1 MPRSLWGIRDMK
13 KDRIQLS
20 DHFTC
25 GRLLRFTLPP
35 IMMMIFTSIY
45 GVVDGFFVSNFVNKE
60 AFTAVNFVM
69 PVVMMLGGFGFMF
82 GTGGSALIAKTL
94 GEGEEEEANRLFS
107 MLIAFS
113 AVCGVAVAGIGWA
126 VIRPVV
132 GLLGAEGELLENSV
146 LYARVVIL
154 GIPALFLQYE
164 FQSLM
169 VTAEK
174 PKLGLWVTVAA
185 GVTNMVL
192 DALFVAVFQ
201 WGIVGA
207 AAATVVSQ
215 CIGGLLPVIYFFR
228 KNNSRL
234 HFMKPVFSGRALLRI
249 CTNGSSE
256 LMSNIAM
263 SLVSMLYNAQ
273 LLRYAQENGV
283 AAYGV
288 LMYVS
293 MIFVAVFIGFSVGTA
308 PVISFHFGAQNHGEL
323 KSILRKSLGIISL
336 FSVCMFALALGLAKP
351 LSLLF
356 VGYDAEL
363 MEMTLHAFFIFSFS
377 FFFSGFAIYGSS
389 FFTALNDGVTS
400 AIISFLRTLV
410 FQIVAVLIF
419 PLIWELDGI
428 WFSIVA
434 AEAMAVAVTAVFLLA
449 KRKKYQY

>member
-1 MPRSLWGIRDMK
+1 MK
-13 KDRIQLS
+13 ENNKIQLS
-20 DHFTC
+20 DHFTY
-25 GRLLRFTLPP
+25 GKMMRFTLPP
-35 IMMMIFTSIY
+35 VVMMIFTSIY
-45 GVVDGFFVSNFVNKE
+45 GVVDGFFVSNFVGKS

-69 PVVMMLGGFGFMF
+69 PVIMILGGLGFMF

-94 GEGEEEEANRLFS
+94 GEGDSERANGIFS
-107 MLIAFS
+107 MLILFS
-113 AVCGVAVAGIGWA
+113 ALCGAAIAGIGLA
-126 VIRPVV
+126 VLRPVV
-132 GLLGAEGELLENSV
+132 ALLGAEGELLENSI
-146 LYARVVIL
+146 LYARVVII

-164 FQSLM
+164 FQSLL

-185 GVTNMVL
+185 GVTNMAL
-192 DALFVAVFQ
+192 DALFVAVFR

-207 AAATVVSQ
+207 AVATVLSE
-215 CIGGLLPVIYFFR
+215 CIGGLLPVVYFFC
-228 KNNSRL
+228 KNTSRL
-234 HFMKPVFSGRALLRI
+234 RFTKPVFSGRDLLRI

-263 SLVSMLYNAQ
+263 SLVSMLYNTQ
-273 LLRYAQENGV
+273 LLRYAGEDGV

-308 PVISFHFGAQNHGEL
+308 PVIGFHFGAQNHGEL
-323 KSILRKSLGIISL
+323 KSLLRKSLTVISV

-356 VGYDAEL
+356 AGYDETL

-410 FQIVAVLIF
+410 FQIAAVLIF
-419 PLIWELDGI
+419 PLIWKLDGI
-428 WFSIVA
+428 WISIVA
-434 AEAMAVAVTAVFLLA
+434 AEAMAVMVSAAFLIA
-449 KRKKYQY
+449 KRKKYHY

>member
-1 MPRSLWGIRDMK
+1 MK
-13 KDRIQLS
+13 EKNKIQLS
-20 DHFTC
+20 DHFTY
-25 GRLLRFTLPP
+25 GRMMRFTLPP
-35 IMMMIFTSIY
+35 IVMMIFTSIY
-45 GVVDGFFVSNFVNKE
+45 GVVDGFFVSNFVGKS

-69 PVVMMLGGFGFMF
+69 PVIMILGGLGFMF

-94 GEGEEEEANRLFS
+94 GEGDSERANGIFS
-107 MLIAFS
+107 MLILFS
-113 AVCGVAVAGIGWA
+113 ALCGVAIAGIGLA
-126 VIRPVV
+126 VLRPVV
-132 GLLGAEGELLENSV
+132 ALLGAEGELLENSI
-146 LYARVVIL
+146 LYARVVII

-164 FQSLM
+164 FQSLL

-185 GVTNMVL
+185 GVTNMAL
-192 DALFVAVFQ
+192 DALFVAVFR

-207 AAATVVSQ
+207 AVATVLSE
-215 CIGGLLPVIYFFR
+215 CIGGLLPVVYFFC
-228 KNNSRL
+228 KNTSRL
-234 HFMKPVFSGRALLRI
+234 RFTKPVFSGRDLLRI

-263 SLVSMLYNAQ
+263 SLVSMLYNTQ
-273 LLRYAQENGV
+273 LLRYAGEDGV

-293 MIFVAVFIGFSVGTA
+293 MIFVAVFFGFSVGTA
-308 PVISFHFGAQNHGEL
+308 PVIGFHFGAQNHGEL
-323 KSILRKSLGIISL
+323 KSLLRKSLTVISV

-356 VGYDAEL
+356 VGYDEIL

-389 FFTALNDGVTS
+389 FFTALNDGITS

-410 FQIVAVLIF
+410 FQIAAVLIF
-419 PLIWELDGI
+419 PLIWKLDGI
-428 WFSIVA
+428 WISIVA
-434 AEAMAVAVTAVFLLA
+434 AEAMAVVVSAAFLVA
-449 KRKKYQY
+449 KRKKYHY

>member
-1 MPRSLWGIRDMK
+1 MK
-13 KDRIQLS
+13 EKNKIQLS
-20 DHFTC
+20 DHFTY
-25 GRLLRFTLPP
+25 GRMMRFTLPP
-35 IMMMIFTSIY
+35 IVMMIFTSIY
-45 GVVDGFFVSNFVNKE
+45 GVVDGFFVSNFVGKS

-69 PVVMMLGGFGFMF
+69 PVIMILGGLGFMF

-94 GEGEEEEANRLFS
+94 GEGDSERANGIFS
-107 MLIAFS
+107 MLILFS
-113 AVCGVAVAGIGWA
+113 ALCGVAIAGIGLA
-126 VIRPVV
+126 VLRPVV
-132 GLLGAEGELLENSV
+132 ALLGAEGELLENSI
-146 LYARVVIL
+146 LYARVVII

-164 FQSLM
+164 FQSLL

-185 GVTNMVL
+185 GVTNMAL
-192 DALFVAVFQ
+192 DALFVAVFR

-207 AAATVVSQ
+207 AVATVLSE
-215 CIGGLLPVIYFFR
+215 CIGGLLPVVYFFC
-228 KNNSRL
+228 KNTSRL
-234 HFMKPVFSGRALLRI
+234 RFTKPVFSGRDLLRI

-263 SLVSMLYNAQ
+263 SLVSMLYNTQ
-273 LLRYAQENGV
+273 LLRYAGEDGV

-293 MIFVAVFIGFSVGTA
+293 MIFVAMFIGFSVGTA
-308 PVISFHFGAQNHGEL
+308 PVIGFHFGAQNHGEL
-323 KSILRKSLGIISL
+323 KSLLRKSLTVISV

-356 VGYDAEL
+356 VGYDETL

-400 AIISFLRTLV
+400 AMISFLRTLV
-410 FQIVAVLIF
+410 FQIAAVLIF
-419 PLIWELDGI
+419 PLIWKLDGI
-428 WFSIVA
+428 WISIVA
-434 AEAMAVAVTAVFLLA
+434 AEAMAVVVSAAFLVA
-449 KRKKYQY
+449 KREKYHY

>member
-1 MPRSLWGIRDMK
+1 MK
-13 KDRIQLS
+13 EKNKIQLS
-20 DHFTC
+20 DHFTY
-25 GRLLRFTLPP
+25 GRMMRFTLPP
-35 IMMMIFTSIY
+35 IVMMIFTSIY
-45 GVVDGFFVSNFVNKE
+45 GVVDGFFVSNFVGKS

-69 PVVMMLGGFGFMF
+69 PVIMILGGLGFMF

-94 GEGEEEEANRLFS
+94 GEGDSERANGIFS
-107 MLIAFS
+107 MLILFS
-113 AVCGVAVAGIGWA
+113 ALCGVAIAGIGLA
-126 VIRPVV
+126 VLRPVV
-132 GLLGAEGELLENSV
+132 ALLGAEGELLENSI
-146 LYARVVIL
+146 LYARVVII

-164 FQSLM
+164 FQSLL

-185 GVTNMVL
+185 GVTNMAL
-192 DALFVAVFQ
+192 DALFVAVFR

-207 AAATVVSQ
+207 AVATVLSE
-215 CIGGLLPVIYFFR
+215 CIGGLLPVVYFFC
-228 KNNSRL
+228 KNTSRL
-234 HFMKPVFSGRALLRI
+234 RFTKPVFSGRDLLRI

-263 SLVSMLYNAQ
+263 SLVSMLYNTQ
-273 LLRYAQENGV
+273 LLRYAGEDGV

-293 MIFVAVFIGFSVGTA
+293 MIFVAVFFGFSVGTA
-308 PVISFHFGAQNHGEL
+308 PVIGFHFGAQNHGEL
-323 KSILRKSLGIISL
+323 KSLLRKSLTVISV

-356 VGYDAEL
+356 VGYDETL

-389 FFTALNDGVTS
+389 FFTALNDGITS

-410 FQIVAVLIF
+410 FQIAAVLIF
-419 PLIWELDGI
+419 PLIWKLDGI
-428 WFSIVA
+428 WISIVA
-434 AEAMAVAVTAVFLLA
+434 AEAMAVVVSAAFLIA
-449 KRKKYQY
+449 KKKKYQY

>member
-1 MPRSLWGIRDMK
+1 MK
-13 KDRIQLS
+13 EKNKIQLS
-20 DHFTC
+20 DHFTY
-25 GRLLRFTLPP
+25 GRMMRFTLPP
-35 IMMMIFTSIY
+35 IVMMIFTSIY
-45 GVVDGFFVSNFVNKE
+45 GVVDGFFVSNFVGKS

-69 PVVMMLGGFGFMF
+69 PVIMILGGLGFMF

-94 GEGEEEEANRLFS
+94 GEGDSERANGIFS
-107 MLIAFS
+107 MLILFS
-113 AVCGVAVAGIGWA
+113 ALCGVAIAGIGLA
-126 VIRPVV
+126 VLRPVV
-132 GLLGAEGELLENSV
+132 ALLGAEGELLENSI
-146 LYARVVIL
+146 LYARVVII

-164 FQSLM
+164 FQSLL

-185 GVTNMVL
+185 GVTNMAL
-192 DALFVAVFQ
+192 DALFVAVFR

-207 AAATVVSQ
+207 AVATVLSE
-215 CIGGLLPVIYFFR
+215 CIGGLLPVVYFFC
-228 KNNSRL
+228 KNTSRL
-234 HFMKPVFSGRALLRI
+234 RFTKPVFSGRDLLRI

-263 SLVSMLYNAQ
+263 SLVSMLYNTQ
-273 LLRYAQENGV
+273 LLRYAGEDGV

-308 PVISFHFGAQNHGEL
+308 PVIGFHFGAQNHGEL
-323 KSILRKSLGIISL
+323 KSLLRKSLTVISV

-356 VGYDAEL
+356 VGYDETL

-400 AIISFLRTLV
+400 AMISFLRTLV
-410 FQIVAVLIF
+410 FQIAAVLIF
-419 PLIWELDGI
+419 PLIWKLDGI
-428 WFSIVA
+428 WISIVA
-434 AEAMAVAVTAVFLLA
+434 AEAMAVVVSAAFLVA
-449 KRKKYQY
+449 KREKYHY

>member
-1 MPRSLWGIRDMK
+1 MK
-13 KDRIQLS
+13 EKNKIQLS
-20 DHFTC
+20 DHFTY
-25 GRLLRFTLPP
+25 GRMMRFTLPP
-35 IMMMIFTSIY
+35 IVMMIFTSIY
-45 GVVDGFFVSNFVNKE
+45 GVVDGFFVSNFVGKS

-69 PVVMMLGGFGFMF
+69 PVIMILGGLGFMF

-94 GEGEEEEANRLFS
+94 GEGDSERANGIFS
-107 MLIAFS
+107 MLILFS
-113 AVCGVAVAGIGWA
+113 ALCGVAIAGIGHA
-126 VIRPVV
+126 VLRPVV
-132 GLLGAEGELLENSV
+132 ALLGAEGELLENSI
-146 LYARVVIL
+146 LYARVVII

-164 FQSLM
+164 FQSLL

-185 GVTNMVL
+185 GVTNMAL
-192 DALFVAVFQ
+192 DALFVAVFR

-207 AAATVVSQ
+207 AVATVLSE
-215 CIGGLLPVIYFFR
+215 CIGGLLPVVYFFC
-228 KNNSRL
+228 KNTSRL
-234 HFMKPVFSGRALLRI
+234 RFTKPVFSGRDLLRI

-263 SLVSMLYNAQ
+263 SLVSMLYNTQ
-273 LLRYAQENGV
+273 LLRYAGEDGV

-293 MIFVAVFIGFSVGTA
+293 MIFVAVFFGFSVGTA
-308 PVISFHFGAQNHGEL
+308 PVIGFHFGAQNHGEL
-323 KSILRKSLGIISL
+323 KSLLRKSLTVISV

-356 VGYDAEL
+356 VGYDETL

-389 FFTALNDGVTS
+389 FFTALNDGITS

-410 FQIVAVLIF
+410 FQIAAVLIF
-419 PLIWELDGI
+419 PLIWKLDGI
-428 WFSIVA
+428 WISIVA
-434 AEAMAVAVTAVFLLA
+434 AEAMAVVVSAAFLVA
-449 KRKKYQY
+449 KRKKYHY

>member
-1 MPRSLWGIRDMK
+1 MK
-13 KDRIQLS
+13 ENNKIQLS
-20 DHFTC
+20 DHFTY
-25 GRLLRFTLPP
+25 GKMMRFTLPP
-35 IMMMIFTSIY
+35 VVMMIFTSIY
-45 GVVDGFFVSNFVNKE
+45 GVVDGFFVSNFVGKS

-69 PVVMMLGGFGFMF
+69 PVIMILGGLGFMF

-94 GEGEEEEANRLFS
+94 GEGDSERANGIFS
-107 MLIAFS
+107 MLILFS
-113 AVCGVAVAGIGWA
+113 ALCGAAIAGIGLA
-126 VIRPVV
+126 VLRPVV
-132 GLLGAEGELLENSV
+132 ALLGAEGELLENSI
-146 LYARVVIL
+146 LYARVVII

-164 FQSLM
+164 FQSLL

-185 GVTNMVL
+185 GVTNMAL
-192 DALFVAVFQ
+192 DALFVAAFR

-207 AAATVVSQ
+207 AVATVLSE
-215 CIGGLLPVIYFFR
+215 CIGGLLPVVYFFC
-228 KNNSRL
+228 KNTSRL
-234 HFMKPVFSGRALLRI
+234 RFTKPVFSGRDLLRI

-263 SLVSMLYNAQ
+263 SLVSMLYNTQ
-273 LLRYAQENGV
+273 LLRYAGEDGV

-293 MIFVAVFIGFSVGTA
+293 MIFVAVFFGFSVGTA
-308 PVISFHFGAQNHGEL
+308 PVIGFHFGVQNHGEL
-323 KSILRKSLGIISL
+323 KSLLRKSLTVISV

-356 VGYDAEL
+356 VGYDEIL

-389 FFTALNDGVTS
+389 FFTALNDGITS

-410 FQIVAVLIF
+410 FQIAAVLIF
-419 PLIWELDGI
+419 PLIWKLDGI
-428 WFSIVA
+428 WISIVA
-434 AEAMAVAVTAVFLLA
+434 AEAMAVVVSAAFLVA
-449 KRKKYQY
+449 KRKKYHY

>member
-1 MPRSLWGIRDMK
+1 MK
-13 KDRIQLS
+13 EKNKIQLS
-20 DHFTC
+20 DHFTY
-25 GRLLRFTLPP
+25 GRMMRFTLPP
-35 IMMMIFTSIY
+35 IVMMIFTSIY
-45 GVVDGFFVSNFVNKE
+45 GVVDGFFVSNFVGKS

-69 PVVMMLGGFGFMF
+69 PVIMILGGLGFMF

-94 GEGEEEEANRLFS
+94 GEGDSERANGIFS
-107 MLIAFS
+107 MLILFS
-113 AVCGVAVAGIGWA
+113 ALCGVAIAGIGLA
-126 VIRPVV
+126 VLRPVV
-132 GLLGAEGELLENSV
+132 ALLGAEGELLENSI
-146 LYARVVIL
+146 LYARVVII

-164 FQSLM
+164 FQSLL

-185 GVTNMVL
+185 GVTNMAL
-192 DALFVAVFQ
+192 DALFVAVFR

-207 AAATVVSQ
+207 AVATVLSE
-215 CIGGLLPVIYFFR
+215 CIGGLLPVVYFFC
-228 KNNSRL
+228 KNTSRL
-234 HFMKPVFSGRALLRI
+234 RFTKPVFSGRDLLRI

-263 SLVSMLYNAQ
+263 SLVSMLYNTQ
-273 LLRYAQENGV
+273 LLRYAGEDGV

-293 MIFVAVFIGFSVGTA
+293 MIFVAMFFGFSVGTA
-308 PVISFHFGAQNHGEL
+308 PVIGFHFGAQNHGEL
-323 KSILRKSLGIISL
+323 KSLLRKSLTVISV

-356 VGYDAEL
+356 VGYDETL

-400 AIISFLRTLV
+400 AMISFLRTLV
-410 FQIVAVLIF
+410 FQIAAVLIF
-419 PLIWELDGI
+419 PLIWKLDGI
-428 WFSIVA
+428 WISIVA
-434 AEAMAVAVTAVFLLA
+434 AEAMAVVVSAAFLVA
-449 KRKKYQY
+449 KREKYHY

>member
-1 MPRSLWGIRDMK
+1 MK
-13 KDRIQLS
+13 EKNKIQLS
-20 DHFTC
+20 DHFTY
-25 GRLLRFTLPP
+25 GRMMRFTLPP
-35 IMMMIFTSIY
+35 IVMMIFTSIY
-45 GVVDGFFVSNFVNKE
+45 GVVDGFFVSNFVGKS

-69 PVVMMLGGFGFMF
+69 PVIMILGGLGFMF

-94 GEGEEEEANRLFS
+94 GEGDSERANGIFS
-107 MLIAFS
+107 MLILFS
-113 AVCGVAVAGIGWA
+113 ALCGVAIAGIGLA
-126 VIRPVV
+126 VLRPVV
-132 GLLGAEGELLENSV
+132 ALLGAEGELLENSI
-146 LYARVVIL
+146 LYARVVII

-164 FQSLM
+164 FQSLL

-185 GVTNMVL
+185 GVTNMAL
-192 DALFVAVFQ
+192 DALFVAAFR

-207 AAATVVSQ
+207 AVATVLSE
-215 CIGGLLPVIYFFR
+215 CIGGLLPVVYFFC
-228 KNNSRL
+228 KNTSRL
-234 HFMKPVFSGRALLRI
+234 RFTKPVFSGRDLLRI

-263 SLVSMLYNAQ
+263 SLVSMLYNTQ
-273 LLRYAQENGV
+273 LLRYAGEDGV

-293 MIFVAVFIGFSVGTA
+293 MIFVAVFFGFSVGTA
-308 PVISFHFGAQNHGEL
+308 PVIGFHFGAQNHGEL
-323 KSILRKSLGIISL
+323 KSLLRKSLTVISV

-356 VGYDAEL
+356 VGYDETL

-410 FQIVAVLIF
+410 FQIAAVLIF
-419 PLIWELDGI
+419 PLIWKLDGI
-428 WFSIVA
+428 WISIVA
-434 AEAMAVAVTAVFLLA
+434 AEAMAVVVSAAFLVA
-449 KRKKYQY
+449 KRKKYHY

>member
-1 MPRSLWGIRDMK
+1 MK
-13 KDRIQLS
+13 EKNKIQLS
-20 DHFTC
+20 DHFTY
-25 GRLLRFTLPP
+25 GRMMRFTLPP
-35 IMMMIFTSIY
+35 IVMMIFTSIY
-45 GVVDGFFVSNFVNKE
+45 GVVDGFFVSNFVGKS

-69 PVVMMLGGFGFMF
+69 PVIMILGGLGFMF

-94 GEGEEEEANRLFS
+94 GEGDSERANGIFS
-107 MLIAFS
+107 MLILFS
-113 AVCGVAVAGIGWA
+113 ALCGVAIAGIGLA
-126 VIRPVV
+126 VLRPVV
-132 GLLGAEGELLENSV
+132 ALLGAEGELLENSI
-146 LYARVVIL
+146 LYARVVII

-164 FQSLM
+164 FQSLL

-185 GVTNMVL
+185 GVTNMAL
-192 DALFVAVFQ
+192 DALFVAVFR

-207 AAATVVSQ
+207 AVATVLSE
-215 CIGGLLPVIYFFR
+215 CIGGLLPVVYFFC
-228 KNNSRL
+228 KNTSRL
-234 HFMKPVFSGRALLRI
+234 RFTKPVFSGRDLLRI

-263 SLVSMLYNAQ
+263 SLVSMLYNTQ
-273 LLRYAQENGV
+273 LLRYAGEDGV

-293 MIFVAVFIGFSVGTA
+293 MIFVAVFFGFSVGTA
-308 PVISFHFGAQNHGEL
+308 PIIGFHFGAQNHGEL
-323 KSILRKSLGIISL
+323 KSLLRKSLTVISV

-356 VGYDAEL
+356 VGYDETL

-389 FFTALNDGVTS
+389 FFTALNDGITS

-410 FQIVAVLIF
+410 FQIAAVLIF
-419 PLIWELDGI
+419 PLIWKLDGI
-428 WFSIVA
+428 WISIVA
-434 AEAMAVAVTAVFLLA
+434 AEAMAVVVSAAFLVA
-449 KRKKYQY
+449 KRKKYHY

>member
-1 MPRSLWGIRDMK
+1 MK
-13 KDRIQLS
+13 EKNKIQLS
-20 DHFTC
+20 DHFTY
-25 GRLLRFTLPP
+25 GRMMRFTFPP
-35 IMMMIFTSIY
+35 IVMMIFTSIY
-45 GVVDGFFVSNFVNKE
+45 GVVDGFFVSNFVGKS

-69 PVVMMLGGFGFMF
+69 PVIMILGGLGFMF

-94 GEGEEEEANRLFS
+94 GEGDSERANGIFS
-107 MLIAFS
+107 MLILFS
-113 AVCGVAVAGIGWA
+113 ALCGAAIAGIGLA
-126 VIRPVV
+126 VLRPVV
-132 GLLGAEGELLENSV
+132 ALLGAEGELLENSI
-146 LYARVVIL
+146 LYARVVII

-164 FQSLM
+164 FQSLL

-185 GVTNMVL
+185 GVTNMAL
-192 DALFVAVFQ
+192 DALFVAVFR

-207 AAATVVSQ
+207 AVATVLSE
-215 CIGGLLPVIYFFR
+215 CIGGLLPVVYFFC
-228 KNNSRL
+228 KNTSRL
-234 HFMKPVFSGRALLRI
+234 RFTKPVFSGRDLLRI

-263 SLVSMLYNAQ
+263 SLVSMLYNTQ
-273 LLRYAQENGV
+273 LLRYAGEDGV

-293 MIFVAVFIGFSVGTA
+293 MIFVAVFFGFSVGTA
-308 PVISFHFGAQNHGEL
+308 PVIGFHFGAQNHGEL
-323 KSILRKSLGIISL
+323 KSLLRKSLTVISV

-356 VGYDAEL
+356 VGYDETL

-389 FFTALNDGVTS
+389 FFTALNDGITS

-410 FQIVAVLIF
+410 FQIAAVLIF
-419 PLIWELDGI
+419 PLIWKLDGI
-428 WFSIVA
+428 WISIVA
-434 AEAMAVAVTAVFLLA
+434 AEAMAVVVSAAFLVA
-449 KRKKYQY
+449 KRKKYHY

>member
-1 MPRSLWGIRDMK
+1 MK
-13 KDRIQLS
+13 EKNKIQLS
-20 DHFTC
+20 DHFTY
-25 GRLLRFTLPP
+25 GRMMRFTLPP
-35 IMMMIFTSIY
+35 IVMMIFNSIY
-45 GVVDGFFVSNFVNKE
+45 GVVDGFFVSNFVGKS

-69 PVVMMLGGFGFMF
+69 PVIMILGGLGFMF

-94 GEGEEEEANRLFS
+94 GEGDSERANGIFS
-107 MLIAFS
+107 MLILFS
-113 AVCGVAVAGIGWA
+113 ALCGVAIAGIGLA
-126 VIRPVV
+126 VLRPVV
-132 GLLGAEGELLENSV
+132 ALLGAEGELLENSI
-146 LYARVVIL
+146 LYARVVII

-164 FQSLM
+164 FQSLL

-185 GVTNMVL
+185 GVTNMAL
-192 DALFVAVFQ
+192 DALFVAVFR

-207 AAATVVSQ
+207 AVATVLSE
-215 CIGGLLPVIYFFR
+215 CIGGFLPVVYFFC
-228 KNNSRL
+228 KNTSRL
-234 HFMKPVFSGRALLRI
+234 RFTKPVFSGRDLLRI

-263 SLVSMLYNAQ
+263 SLVSMLYNTQ
-273 LLRYAQENGV
+273 LLRYAGEDGV

-293 MIFVAVFIGFSVGTA
+293 MIFVAVFFGFSVGTA
-308 PVISFHFGAQNHGEL
+308 PVIGFHFGAQNHGEL
-323 KSILRKSLGIISL
+323 KSLLRKSLTVISV

-356 VGYDAEL
+356 VGYDETL

-389 FFTALNDGVTS
+389 FFTALNDGITS

-410 FQIVAVLIF
+410 FQIAAVLIF
-419 PLIWELDGI
+419 PLIWKLDGI
-428 WFSIVA
+428 WISIVA
-434 AEAMAVAVTAVFLLA
+434 AEAMAVVVSAAFLVA
-449 KRKKYQY
+449 KREKYHY

>member
-1 MPRSLWGIRDMK
+1 MK
-13 KDRIQLS
+13 EKNKIQLS
-20 DHFTC
+20 DHFTY
-25 GRLLRFTLPP
+25 GRMMRFTLPP
-35 IMMMIFTSIY
+35 IVMMIFTSIY
-45 GVVDGFFVSNFVNKE
+45 GVVDGFFVSNFVGKS

-69 PVVMMLGGFGFMF
+69 PVIMILGGLGFMF

-94 GEGEEEEANRLFS
+94 GEGDSERANGIFS
-107 MLIAFS
+107 MLILFS
-113 AVCGVAVAGIGWA
+113 ALCGVAIAGIGLA
-126 VIRPVV
+126 VLRPVV
-132 GLLGAEGELLENSV
+132 ALLGAEGELLENSI
-146 LYARVVIL
+146 LYARVVII

-164 FQSLM
+164 FQSLL

-185 GVTNMVL
+185 GVTNMAL
-192 DALFVAVFQ
+192 DALFVAVFR

-207 AAATVVSQ
+207 AVATVLSE
-215 CIGGLLPVIYFFR
+215 CIGGLLPVVYFFC
-228 KNNSRL
+228 KNTSRL
-234 HFMKPVFSGRALLRI
+234 RFTKPVFSGRDLLRI

-263 SLVSMLYNAQ
+263 SLVSMLYNTQ
-273 LLRYAQENGV
+273 LLRYAGEDGV

-288 LMYVS
+288 LMYVG

-308 PVISFHFGAQNHGEL
+308 PVIGFHFGAQNHGEL
-323 KSILRKSLGIISL
+323 KSLLRKSLTVISV

-356 VGYDAEL
+356 VGYDETL

-389 FFTALNDGVTS
+389 FFTALNDGITS

-410 FQIVAVLIF
+410 FQIAAVLIF
-419 PLIWELDGI
+419 PLIWKLDGI
-428 WFSIVA
+428 WISIVA
-434 AEAMAVAVTAVFLLA
+434 AEAMAVVVSAAFLIA
-449 KRKKYQY
+449 KRKKYHY

>member
-1 MPRSLWGIRDMK
+1 MK
-13 KDRIQLS
+13 EKDKIQLS
-20 DHFTC
+20 DHFTY
-25 GRLLRFTLPP
+25 GRMMRFTLPP
-35 IMMMIFTSIY
+35 IVMMIFTSIY
-45 GVVDGFFVSNFVNKE
+45 GVVDGFFVSNFVGKS

-69 PVVMMLGGFGFMF
+69 PVIMILGGLGFMF

-94 GEGEEEEANRLFS
+94 GEGDSERANGIFS
-107 MLIAFS
+107 MLILFS
-113 AVCGVAVAGIGWA
+113 ALCGAAIAGIGLA
-126 VIRPVV
+126 VLRPVV
-132 GLLGAEGELLENSV
+132 ALLGAEGELLENSI
-146 LYARVVIL
+146 LYARVVII

-164 FQSLM
+164 FQSLL

-185 GVTNMVL
+185 GVTNMAL
-192 DALFVAVFQ
+192 DALFVAVFR

-207 AAATVVSQ
+207 AVATVLSE
-215 CIGGLLPVIYFFR
+215 CIGGLLPVVYFFC
-228 KNNSRL
+228 KNTSRL
-234 HFMKPVFSGRALLRI
+234 RFTKPVFSGRDLLRI

-263 SLVSMLYNAQ
+263 SLVSMLYNTQ
-273 LLRYAQENGV
+273 LLRYAGEDGV

-293 MIFVAVFIGFSVGTA
+293 MIFVAVFFGFSVGTA
-308 PVISFHFGAQNHGEL
+308 PVIGFHFGAQNHGEL
-323 KSILRKSLGIISL
+323 KSLLRKSLTVISV

-356 VGYDAEL
+356 VGYDETL

-389 FFTALNDGVTS
+389 FFTALNDGITS

-410 FQIVAVLIF
+410 FQIAAVLIF
-419 PLIWELDGI
+419 PLIWKLDGI
-428 WFSIVA
+428 WISIVA
-434 AEAMAVAVTAVFLLA
+434 AEAMAVVVSAAFLIA
-449 KRKKYQY
+449 KRKKYHY

>member
-1 MPRSLWGIRDMK
+1 MK
-13 KDRIQLS
+13 EKNKIQLS
-20 DHFTC
+20 DHFTY
-25 GRLLRFTLPP
+25 GRMMRFTLPP
-35 IMMMIFTSIY
+35 VVMMIFTSIY
-45 GVVDGFFVSNFVNKE
+45 GVVDGFFVSNFVGKS

-69 PVVMMLGGFGFMF
+69 PVIMILGGLGFMF

-94 GEGEEEEANRLFS
+94 GEGDSERANGIFS
-107 MLIAFS
+107 MLILFS
-113 AVCGVAVAGIGWA
+113 ALCGAAIAGIGLA
-126 VIRPVV
+126 VLRPVV
-132 GLLGAEGELLENSV
+132 ALLGAEGELLENSI
-146 LYARVVIL
+146 LYARVVII

-164 FQSLM
+164 FQSLL

-185 GVTNMVL
+185 GVTNMAL
-192 DALFVAVFQ
+192 DALFVAVFR

-207 AAATVVSQ
+207 AVATVLSE
-215 CIGGLLPVIYFFR
+215 CIGGLLPVVYFFC
-228 KNNSRL
+228 KNTSRL
-234 HFMKPVFSGRALLRI
+234 RFTKPVFSGRDLLRI

-263 SLVSMLYNAQ
+263 SLVSMLYNTQ
-273 LLRYAQENGV
+273 LLRYAGEDGV

-288 LMYVS
+288 LMYVG

-308 PVISFHFGAQNHGEL
+308 PVIGFHFGAQNHGEL
-323 KSILRKSLGIISL
+323 KSLLRKSLTVISV

-356 VGYDAEL
+356 VGYDETL

-389 FFTALNDGVTS
+389 FFTALNDGITS

-410 FQIVAVLIF
+410 FQIAAVLIF
-419 PLIWELDGI
+419 PLIWKLDGI
-428 WFSIVA
+428 WISIVA
-434 AEAMAVAVTAVFLLA
+434 AEAMAVVVSAAFLVA
-449 KRKKYQY
+449 KRKKYHY

>member
-1 MPRSLWGIRDMK
+1 MK
-13 KDRIQLS
+13 EKNKIQLS
-20 DHFTC
+20 DHFTY
-25 GRLLRFTLPP
+25 GRMMRFTLPP
-35 IMMMIFTSIY
+35 IVMMIFTSIY
-45 GVVDGFFVSNFVNKE
+45 GVVDGFFVSNFVGKS

-69 PVVMMLGGFGFMF
+69 PVIMILGGLGFMF

-94 GEGEEEEANRLFS
+94 GEGDSERANGIFS
-107 MLIAFS
+107 MLILFS
-113 AVCGVAVAGIGWA
+113 ALCGVAIAGIGLA
-126 VIRPVV
+126 VLRPVV
-132 GLLGAEGELLENSV
+132 ALLGAEGELLENSI
-146 LYARVVIL
+146 LYARVVII

-164 FQSLM
+164 FQSLL

-185 GVTNMVL
+185 GVTNMAL
-192 DALFVAVFQ
+192 DALFVAVFR

-207 AAATVVSQ
+207 AVATVLSE
-215 CIGGLLPVIYFFR
+215 CIGGLLPVVYFFC
-228 KNNSRL
+228 KNTSRL
-234 HFMKPVFSGRALLRI
+234 RFTKPVFSGRDLLRI

-263 SLVSMLYNAQ
+263 SLVSMLYNTQ
-273 LLRYAQENGV
+273 LLRYAGEDGV

-293 MIFVAVFIGFSVGTA
+293 MIFVAVFFGFSVGTA
-308 PVISFHFGAQNHGEL
+308 PVIGFHFGAQNHGEL
-323 KSILRKSLGIISL
+323 KSLLRKSLTVISV

-356 VGYDAEL
+356 VGYDEIL

-389 FFTALNDGVTS
+389 FFTALNDGITS

-410 FQIVAVLIF
+410 FQIAAVLIF
-419 PLIWELDGI
+419 PLIWKLDGI
-428 WFSIVA
+428 WISIVA
-434 AEAMAVAVTAVFLLA
+434 AEAMAVVVSAAFLVA

>member
-1 MPRSLWGIRDMK
+1 MK
-13 KDRIQLS
+13 ENNKIQLS
-20 DHFTC
+20 DHFTY
-25 GRLLRFTLPP
+25 GKMMRFTLPP
-35 IMMMIFTSIY
+35 IVMMIFTSIY
-45 GVVDGFFVSNFVNKE
+45 GVVDGFFVSNFVGKS

-69 PVVMMLGGFGFMF
+69 PVIMILGGLGFMF

-94 GEGEEEEANRLFS
+94 GEGNSERANGIFS
-107 MLIAFS
+107 MLILFS
-113 AVCGVAVAGIGWA
+113 ALCGAAIAGIGLA
-126 VIRPVV
+126 VLRPVV
-132 GLLGAEGELLENSV
+132 ALLGAEGELLENSI
-146 LYARVVIL
+146 LYARVVII

-164 FQSLM
+164 FQSLL

-185 GVTNMVL
+185 GVTNMAL
-192 DALFVAVFQ
+192 DALFVAVFR

-207 AAATVVSQ
+207 AVATVLSE
-215 CIGGLLPVIYFFR
+215 CIGGLLPVVYFFC
-228 KNNSRL
+228 KNTSRL
-234 HFMKPVFSGRALLRI
+234 RFTKPVFSGRDLLRI

-263 SLVSMLYNAQ
+263 SLVSMLYNTQ
-273 LLRYAQENGV
+273 LLRYAGEDGV

-293 MIFVAVFIGFSVGTA
+293 MIFVAVFFGFSVGTA
-308 PVISFHFGAQNHGEL
+308 PVIGFHFGAQNHGEL
-323 KSILRKSLGIISL
+323 KSLLRKSLTVISV

-356 VGYDAEL
+356 VGYDEIL

-389 FFTALNDGVTS
+389 FFTALNDGITS

-410 FQIVAVLIF
+410 FQIAAVLIF
-419 PLIWELDGI
+419 PLIWKLDGI
-428 WFSIVA
+428 WISIVA
-434 AEAMAVAVTAVFLLA
+434 AEAMAVVVSAAFLVA
-449 KRKKYQY
+449 KRKKYHY

>member
-1 MPRSLWGIRDMK
+1 MK
-13 KDRIQLS
+13 EKNKIQLS
-20 DHFTC
+20 DHFTY
-25 GRLLRFTLPP
+25 GRMMRFTLPP
-35 IMMMIFTSIY
+35 IVMMIFTSIY
-45 GVVDGFFVSNFVNKE
+45 GVVDGFFVSNFVGKS

-69 PVVMMLGGFGFMF
+69 PVIMILGGLGFMF

-94 GEGEEEEANRLFS
+94 GEGDSERANGIFS
-107 MLIAFS
+107 MLILFS
-113 AVCGVAVAGIGWA
+113 ALCGVAIAGIGLA
-126 VIRPVV
+126 VLRPVV
-132 GLLGAEGELLENSV
+132 ALLGAEGELLENSI
-146 LYARVVIL
+146 LYARVVII

-164 FQSLM
+164 FQSLL

-185 GVTNMVL
+185 GVTNMAL
-192 DALFVAVFQ
+192 DALFVAVFR

-207 AAATVVSQ
+207 AVATVLSE
-215 CIGGLLPVIYFFR
+215 CIGGLFPVVYFFC
-228 KNNSRL
+228 KNTSRL
-234 HFMKPVFSGRALLRI
+234 RFTKPVFSGRDLLRI

-263 SLVSMLYNAQ
+263 SLVSMLYNTQ
-273 LLRYAQENGV
+273 LLRYAGEDGV

-293 MIFVAVFIGFSVGTA
+293 MIFVAVFVGFSVGTA
-308 PVISFHFGAQNHGEL
+308 PVIGFHFGAQNHGEL
-323 KSILRKSLGIISL
+323 KSLLRKSLTVISV

-356 VGYDAEL
+356 VGYDETL

-389 FFTALNDGVTS
+389 FFTALNDGITS

-410 FQIVAVLIF
+410 FQIAAVLIF
-419 PLIWELDGI
+419 PLIWKLDGI
-428 WFSIVA
+428 WISIVA
-434 AEAMAVAVTAVFLLA
+434 AEAMAVVVSAAFLIA
-449 KRKKYQY
+449 KRKKYHY

>member
-1 MPRSLWGIRDMK
+1 MK
-13 KDRIQLS
+13 EKNKIQLS
-20 DHFTC
+20 DHFTY
-25 GRLLRFTLPP
+25 GRMMRFTLPP
-35 IMMMIFTSIY
+35 IVMMIFTSIY
-45 GVVDGFFVSNFVNKE
+45 GVVDGFFVSNFVGKS

-69 PVVMMLGGFGFMF
+69 PVIMILGGLGFMF

-94 GEGEEEEANRLFS
+94 GEGDSERANGIFS
-107 MLIAFS
+107 MLILFS
-113 AVCGVAVAGIGWA
+113 ALCGVAIAGIGLA
-126 VIRPVV
+126 VLRPVV
-132 GLLGAEGELLENSV
+132 ALLGAEGELLENSI
-146 LYARVVIL
+146 LYARVVII

-164 FQSLM
+164 FQSLL

-185 GVTNMVL
+185 GVTNMAL
-192 DALFVAVFQ
+192 DALFVAVFR

-207 AAATVVSQ
+207 AVATVLSE
-215 CIGGLLPVIYFFR
+215 CIGGFLPVVYFFC
-228 KNNSRL
+228 KNTSRL
-234 HFMKPVFSGRALLRI
+234 RFTKPVFSGRDLLRI

-263 SLVSMLYNAQ
+263 SLVSMLYNTQ
-273 LLRYAQENGV
+273 LLRYAGEDGV

-293 MIFVAVFIGFSVGTA
+293 MIFVAVFFGFSVGTA
-308 PVISFHFGAQNHGEL
+308 PVIGFHFGAQNHGEL
-323 KSILRKSLGIISL
+323 KSLLRKSLTVISV

-356 VGYDAEL
+356 VGYDETL

-389 FFTALNDGVTS
+389 FFTALNDGITS

-410 FQIVAVLIF
+410 FQIAAVLIF
-419 PLIWELDGI
+419 PLIWKLDGI
-428 WFSIVA
+428 WISIVA
-434 AEAMAVAVTAVFLLA
+434 AEAMAVVVSAAFLVA
-449 KRKKYQY
+449 KRKKYHY

>member
-1 MPRSLWGIRDMK
+1 MK
-13 KDRIQLS
+13 EKNKIQLS
-20 DHFTC
+20 DHFTY
-25 GRLLRFTLPP
+25 GRMMRFTLPP
-35 IMMMIFTSIY
+35 IVMMIFTSIY
-45 GVVDGFFVSNFVNKE
+45 GVVDGFFVSNFVGKS

-69 PVVMMLGGFGFMF
+69 PVIMILGGLGFMF

-94 GEGEEEEANRLFS
+94 GEGDSERANGIFS
-107 MLIAFS
+107 MLILFS
-113 AVCGVAVAGIGWA
+113 ALCGVAIAGIGLA
-126 VIRPVV
+126 VLRPVV
-132 GLLGAEGELLENSV
+132 ALLGAEGELLENSI
-146 LYARVVIL
+146 LYARVVII

-164 FQSLM
+164 FQSLL

-185 GVTNMVL
+185 GVTNMAL
-192 DALFVAVFQ
+192 DALFVAVFR

-207 AAATVVSQ
+207 AVATVLSE
-215 CIGGLLPVIYFFR
+215 CIGGLLPVVYFFC
-228 KNNSRL
+228 KNTSRL
-234 HFMKPVFSGRALLRI
+234 RFTKPVFSGRDLLRI

-263 SLVSMLYNAQ
+263 SLVSMLYNTQ
-273 LLRYAQENGV
+273 LLRYAGEDGV

-293 MIFVAVFIGFSVGTA
+293 MIFVAVFFGFSVGTA
-308 PVISFHFGAQNHGEL
+308 PVIGFHFGAQNHGEL
-323 KSILRKSLGIISL
+323 KSLLRKSLTVISV

-356 VGYDAEL
+356 VGYDETL

-389 FFTALNDGVTS
+389 FFTALNDGITS

-410 FQIVAVLIF
+410 FQIAAVLIF
-419 PLIWELDGI
+419 PLIWKLDGI
-428 WFSIVA
+428 WISIVA
-434 AEAMAVAVTAVFLLA
+434 AEAMAVMVSAAFLVA
-449 KRKKYQY
+449 KRKKYHY